1 MRTREEE
8 PMTVEAAVQALADY
22 SGRSVFKPDEFAGIV
37 HSLGQVLYEQLPK
50 DHDAVGGDNRWY
62 YDEYLAGVAEMAG
75 ESRAMTACPA
85 YQPVVGVDDLSKQII
100 RDLGGEASTG
110 KSVGHGSAA
119 DEAHEENMK
128 RIAEKLDVD
137 LGE

>member
-1 MRTREEE
+1 MRTKDEE
-8 PMTVEAAVQALADY
+8 PMTVEAAVQALSDY
-22 SGRSVFKPDEFAGIV
+22 EGRRVFTPDEFDQIV
-37 HSLGQVLYEQLPK
+37 WSLGQVLYGQLPE
-50 DHDAVGGDNRWY
+50 DHDAVGGENRWY

-75 ESRAMTACPA
+75 DARGMTACPA
-85 YQPVVGVDDLSKQII
+85 YRTIVGVDDLSKQII

-119 DEAHEENMK
+119 DEAHETNME
-128 RIAEKLDVD
+128 RIAEKLGVE